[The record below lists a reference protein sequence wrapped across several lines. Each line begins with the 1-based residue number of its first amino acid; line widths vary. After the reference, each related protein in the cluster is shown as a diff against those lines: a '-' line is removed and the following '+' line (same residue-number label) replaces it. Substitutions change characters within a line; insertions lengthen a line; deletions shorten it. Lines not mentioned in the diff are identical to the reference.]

1 LFIFALKHTKD
12 FISIIKDNYIFN
24 ITKIITIKFI
34 NTILEN
40 KIFKKIK
47 FNLKKSNLI
56 VKKQKVQQLFIKYV
70 TSN

>member
-12 FISIIKDNYIFN
+12 FISII
-24 ITKIITIKFI
+24 

-47 FNLKKSNLI
+47 FDLKKSNLI